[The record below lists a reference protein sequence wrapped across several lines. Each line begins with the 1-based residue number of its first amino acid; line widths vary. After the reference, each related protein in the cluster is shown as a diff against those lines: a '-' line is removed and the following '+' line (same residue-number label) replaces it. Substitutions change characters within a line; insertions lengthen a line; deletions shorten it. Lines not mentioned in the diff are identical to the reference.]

1 MDTALTILGL
11 GTIAA
16 LVYGVSLGREK
27 RKQTASPEGL
37 IASMKAHADPGTG
50 VVLVNGVINN
60 PGIVTSDYEITIFVS
75 QRDGW
80 SVEYSVN
87 LRGIAPGA
95 QGPFNLRT
103 RSLNFGTSDIVNVRA
118 VLYSST
124 GSPLDRASST
134 TTAGA
139 PGARPTKESAT
150 MKWWEREPEGGWTR
164 PRNRVERTP
173 QSTVRI
179 SKQLETSGASAVG
192 ASNSISPNRLFGR
205 SGLAS

>member
-1 MDTALTILGL
+1 MCIRD
-11 GTIAA
+11 
-16 LVYGVSLGREK
+16 R
-27 RKQTASPEGL
+27 
-37 IASMKAHADPGTG
+37 
-50 VVLVNGVINN
+50 LVNGVINN

-75 QRDGW
+75 QHDGW

-103 RSLNFGTSDIVNVRA
+103 RSLNFGTSDIINVRA

-124 GSPLDRASST
+124 GSPLDRASTT

-139 PGARPTKESAT
+139 PGARPTKEAAALQ
-150 MKWWEREPEGGWTR
+150 WWAREPEGGWTR